1 MFKVYKKEIEIAGK
15 KISLET
21 GKVASQIGGSA
32 GPPPSFRLALRSF
45 KCLGPMTNGEGE
57 WGTKLKDVGVKHAT
71 KLFYV
76 PRLRGG
82 IIGGK
87 RRKKSRRMTRRKR
100 GRGRK
105 KTRRKRKTKK
115 KKRKRRKKRR
125 KRTRRKRGGMDDGC
139 ANYKYKLYGNTE
151 QKAQM
156 RDRDDVT
163 QAAADK
169 YCKDIN
175 ETTPKCYT
183 PLGKCAKI
191 DEVGIAITPIF
202 TDSDIQHLPAN
213 LRRSMA
219 QLL

>member
-1 MFKVYKKEIEIAGK
+1 MASSSQLSSEAVTIESPKKDTWVQVATMSSEYRIDINTETATIEDLFK
-15 KISLET
+15 
-21 GKVASQIGGSA
+21 KVASQIGGSA

-125 KRTRRKRGGMDDGC
+125 
-139 ANYKYKLYGNTE
+139 N
-151 QKAQM
+151 
-156 RDRDDVT
+156 
-163 QAAADK
+163 
-169 YCKDIN
+169 
-175 ETTPKCYT
+175 
-183 PLGKCAKI
+183 
-191 DEVGIAITPIF
+191 
-202 TDSDIQHLPAN
+202 
-213 LRRSMA
+213 
-219 QLL
+219 